1 MAQSLND
8 KLLDW
13 AVSHQLDLQHYGNG
27 VVQRMLALLNRV
39 DPDLMVQL
47 QEALERIPADSFSVQ
62 RLDSL
67 LASVRELNGKAYE
80 QFTAGL
86 GAELKSLTDYEA
98 GYQYQLFDDLLPARI
113 SIASVAV
120 DQVHAAA
127 MARPFQGRLLK
138 EWAGSLESGR
148 MQRIRDAVRI
158 GFVENQTVAQIVQRI
173 RGSRALGY
181 ADGLLQI
188 DRRHAEAVVRT
199 AIQHTANYARDSFYS
214 SNAELIKGLRWVA
227 TLDSRTS
234 PICRARDGKVYS
246 LKNGPRPPA
255 HWNCR
260 STMVPVIK
268 SWRELGF
275 DIDETPPGTR
285 ASMDG
290 QVPGDLTYDAWL
302 RKQPASVQVDIL
314 GNTKARLFRDGGL
327 RIDRFVDRFG
337 HEYTI
342 DQLKARNKAA
352 FVRAG
357 LEGREPRMVMSVR
370 SSEPMTSS
378 KA

>member
-1 MAQSLND
+1 MATTVNEA
-8 KLLDW
+8 LLDSE
-13 AVSHQLDLQHYGNG
+13 VGHQIDLNRYSNG
-27 VVQRMLALLNRV
+27 VVRRMLALLNRV
-39 DPDLMVQL
+39 DPDLMAQL
-47 QEALERIPADSFSVQ
+47 QAALERLPKESYTVQ

-260 STMVPVIK
+260 SVMTPVLK
-268 SWRELGF
+268 SWRELG
-275 DIDETPPGTR
+275 INADEIPPGTR

-290 QVPGDLTYDAWL
+290 QVPGDLTYEQWL
-302 RKQPASVQVDIL
+302 KRQSTARQNEVL
-314 GNTKARLFRDGGL
+314 GVTKAKLFRDGGL
-327 RIDRFVDRFG
+327 KLDRFVNNQG
-337 HEYTI
+337 HVYTL
-342 DQLKARNKAA
+342 DELRVRDAAA
-352 FVRAG
+352 FAKAG
-357 LEGREPRMVMSVR
+357 L
-370 SSEPMTSS
+370 
-378 KA
+378 